1 MRRRQILAARAKEAR
16 ASEARPESPVR
27 IDNVKVLREA
37 KGLTRAEVAK
47 RTGLSEN
54 YVRTIE
60 GMEQAR
66 DKILRALRG

>member
-1 MRRRQILAARAKEAR
+1 MRRRQILVARAEEAR
-16 ASEARPESPVR
+16 AAKAPDTAPVR

-37 KGLTRAEVAK
+37 KGLTRAEVSK

-66 DKILRALRG
+66 TKILKALRE